1 MSLYLKDAESRIDH
15 GVDWSTY
22 LAGQS
27 IVASLWNVEPVEA
40 GGLVVEASAFEAA
53 RTSVRV
59 SGGMVGRLYRLT
71 NRVTLSDGQVD
82 ERSVTFR
89 VEER

>member
-1 MSLYLKDAESRIDH
+1 MSLYLKDADSSIDH
-15 GVDWSTY
+15 GIDWSAH

-27 IVASLWNVEPVEA
+27 IVASLWSVAPVEA
-40 GGLVVEASAFEAA
+40 GGLSVEASAFEGL

-59 SGGMVGRLYRLT
+59 SGGLIGRLYRLT

-82 ERSVTFR
+82 ARSVTFR
-89 VEER
+89 VEEC

>member
-1 MSLYLKDAESRIDH
+1 MSLYLKDADSSIDH
-15 GVDWSTY
+15 GIDWSAH
-22 LAGQS
+22 LAGQTILTS
-27 IVASLWNVEPVEA
+27 AWSVEPVEA
-40 GGLVVEASAFEAA
+40 GGLSVGASVFEAA
-53 RTSVRV
+53 RASVRV
-59 SGGMVGRLYRLT
+59 SGGLVGHLYRLT

>member
-1 MSLYLKDAESRIDH
+1 MSLYLKDADSRIDH
-15 GVDWSTY
+15 SVDWAAY

-27 IVASLWNVEPVEA
+27 IIASAWSVAPVEA

-59 SGGMVGRLYRLT
+59 SGGVVGRLYRLT

>member
-1 MSLYLKDAESRIDH
+1 MSLYLKDADSSIDH
-15 GVDWSTY
+15 GIDWSAH

-27 IVASLWNVEPVEA
+27 IAASLWSVAPVEA
-40 GGLVVEASAFEAA
+40 GGLSVEASAIEGL

-59 SGGMVGRLYRLT
+59 SGGLIGRLYRLT

-82 ERSVTFR
+82 ARSVTFR
-89 VEER
+89 VEEC

>member
-1 MSLYLKDAESRIDH
+1 MSLHCKDPGARVDH
-15 GVDWSTY
+15 GIDWAAY

-27 IVASLWNVEPVEA
+27 VMASAWEVAPVEA
-40 GGLVVEASAFEAA
+40 GGLTVEASAFEAQ
-53 RTSVRV
+53 RTSARL
-59 SGGMVGRLYRLT
+59 SGGVVGHVYRLT

-82 ERSVTFR
+82 ERSVTIR